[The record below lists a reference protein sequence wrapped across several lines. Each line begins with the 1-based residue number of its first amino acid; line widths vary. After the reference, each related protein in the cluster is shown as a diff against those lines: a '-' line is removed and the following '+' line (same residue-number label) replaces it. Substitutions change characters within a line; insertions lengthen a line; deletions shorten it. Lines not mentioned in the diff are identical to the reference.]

1 MSSITEDQQQRLL
14 EHYAVG
20 LREIL
25 AEHDDLTDPALTQKM
40 RALRDDAP
48 VDASPGDPIGRPVSP
63 ETPLGLPGSPAPVR
77 PPRAPPSN

>member
-1 MSSITEDQQQRLL
+1 MDKGTRTAGGDGFE
-14 EHYAVG
+14 AVP
-20 LREIL
+20 LDE
-25 AEHDDLTDPALTQKM
+25 
-40 RALRDDAP
+40 P

>member
-1 MSSITEDQQQRLL
+1 MDKGTRETAGADADGF
-14 EHYAVG
+14 EAVPLDG
-20 LREIL
+20 
-25 AEHDDLTDPALTQKM
+25 
-40 RALRDDAP
+40 P